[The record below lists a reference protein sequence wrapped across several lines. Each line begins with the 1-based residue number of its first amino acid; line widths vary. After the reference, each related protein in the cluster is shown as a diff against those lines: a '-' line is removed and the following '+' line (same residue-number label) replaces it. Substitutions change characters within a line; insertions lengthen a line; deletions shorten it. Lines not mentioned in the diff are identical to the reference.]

1 MTDPTPA
8 AAPGQLV
15 KIGTVAA
22 ANIVKRLGLAE
33 TAVDTVEK
41 AIADEINS
49 MSSHFTLAVADV
61 QTQYEADTAKLK
73 ADYEKAVVEVKS
85 VFTYVKANKVKVAS
99 VLGAVAAVAGVLG
112 HLV

>member
-15 KIGTVAA
+15 EIGTVAA

-33 TAVDTVEK
+33 TAVDTVKK
-41 AIADEINS
+41 AIQQEINS

-61 QTQYEADTAKLK
+61 QTQYEAEVLK
-73 ADYEKAVVEVKS
+73 IKS
-85 VFTYVKANKVKVAS
+85 TFTYVKANRSVVAYTLGFAFVFGLVVGL
-99 VLGAVAAVAGVLG
+99 VL
-112 HLV
+112 

>member
-1 MTDPTPA
+1 MTEQAA

-22 ANIVKRLGLAE
+22 ANIVKRLGMAE

-41 AIADEINS
+41 AIADEINA
-49 MSSHFTLAVADV
+49 MSAHFSLAIADV
-61 QTQYEADTAKLK
+61 QTQYEAEVLK
-73 ADYEKAVVEVKS
+73 IKS
-85 VFTYVKANKVKVAS
+85 AFTYVKANKVTVAS
-99 VLGAVAAVAGVLG
+99 VLGTVAAVAGVLG